1 MTTAKGL
8 DNLLDVMKTMAATER
23 LIGDFYR
30 ICAEKWEED
39 RSFWFHIADEE
50 EQHARYIERMAG
62 IITEKPERFEI
73 GRPFSQ
79 AAAQTVMNGIKE
91 NMKRLEQGSIS
102 RERLL
107 FITRDMEHSIM
118 EKNYGEIVKTSDHEY
133 LALIR
138 EIVEE
143 TARHRSSIDERI
155 RAMKAGGTL

>member
-1 MTTAKGL
+1 MITAKGL
-8 DNLLDVMKTMAATER
+8 ENLFEIMKIMAATER

-30 ICAEKWEED
+30 ACAEKWEED
-39 RSFWFHIADEE
+39 RPFWSHIAEEE
-50 EQHARYIERMAG
+50 EQHARYIERMAA
-62 IITEKPERFEI
+62 IIAEKPERFEI

-79 AAAQTVMNGIKE
+79 AAAQTVMKGIKE
-91 NMKRLEQGSIS
+91 NMNRLEEGAIS

-133 LALIR
+133 LALVR

-155 RAMKAGGTL
+155 QTMKARGTL